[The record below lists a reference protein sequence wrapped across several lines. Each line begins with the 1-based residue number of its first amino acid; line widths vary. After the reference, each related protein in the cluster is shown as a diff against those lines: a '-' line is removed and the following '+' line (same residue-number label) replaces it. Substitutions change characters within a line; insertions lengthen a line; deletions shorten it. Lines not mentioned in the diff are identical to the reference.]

1 MMRTRTAEHR
11 RLEEAREG
19 KKWRRWGPYLS
30 ERQWGTVREDYSA
43 SGDAWSYLPFEH
55 AHLRAYRWGEDGLLG
70 VSDNRG
76 LVHFAV
82 ALWNGK
88 DPILKERLFGLS
100 NPEGNHGEDVKELY
114 YYLDATPTH
123 SYGRAQY
130 KYPHARFPYEALRE
144 AARGTGRDRPEPEL
158 ADLGVFDGDAYFDV
172 DVEHAKGDTDDVL
185 FRVTVTNRGPRATI
199 EVLPTLWFRNTW
211 SFGGTE
217 PKPSLERQADG
228 VVRLEQEHLGERW
241 FVADATGAPEMLF
254 TENESNKEALWG
266 APNDVPWVKDAFHRY
281 VIQGEKAAVNPAGK
295 GTKCAFR
302 WSLTLDPGESVTLR
316 LRLTDR
322 RAASAGEAL
331 DDHDTVFDQRLAE
344 ADAFWA
350 STMPENL
357 GEDERLV
364 HRQAC
369 AGLLWSKQFYHF
381 DVERWLRGDPGQ
393 PPPPPE
399 RRQGKNAE
407 WTHLFNSEV
416 LSMPDKWEYPWYAA
430 WDTAFHTIPISLF
443 DAELAKGQL
452 MLLLREWYMHPN
464 GQIPAYEWAFG
475 DVNPPVHAWAALRV
489 YQIERRTTGRS
500 DRAFLETVFHKL
512 MLNFTWWVNRK
523 DERGRNVFQGGFM
536 GLDNIGV
543 IDRQA
548 KLPPGTVLEQADAT
562 SWMGMYCLNLLEIA
576 LELARENRSYQDVAN
591 KFFEH
596 FLYIAKAINS
606 ADDGPGLWDEQDGF
620 YYDCLTDTQA
630 RRRTPMRVRSM
641 VGLVPLFAVSTLEAD
656 AFERFP
662 EFGKRVRWFL
672 QNRPELGDGIASIH
686 DKGSAARRLLAL
698 VDRPRLVRILARLLD
713 ETEFLSPFGIRGLSR
728 AHAREPFVI
737 RVDGAV
743 HRIGYEP
750 GDSESGMFGGNSNW
764 RGPVWFP
771 VNYLL
776 IEALQRFHHFYGDSL
791 RVECPRGSGNFMNL
805 WEVSAELSRR
815 LVALFLRDEKGRR
828 PAFGDSKLLQEH
840 PGFKDNVLFY
850 EFFHGDTGRGL
861 GASHQTGWTAL
872 VAKLIQQ
879 SPLWSGRWDEERSR
893 MIRG

>member
-30 ERQWGTVREDYSA
+30 ERHWGTVREDYSA
-43 SGDAWSYLPFEH
+43 SGDAWNYLPFEH

-70 VSDNRG
+70 LSDNRG
-76 LVHFAV
+76 LVNFSL
-82 ALWNGK
+82 ALWNGN
-88 DPILKERLFGLS
+88 DAILKERLFGLS

-123 SYGRAQY
+123 SYGRALY

-144 AARGTGRDRPEPEL
+144 AARAAGRDRAEPEL
-158 ADLGVFDGDAYFDV
+158 EDLGFFKDGAYFDV
-172 DVEHAKGDTDDVL
+172 AIEHAKADVDDVVV
-185 FRVTVTNRGPRATI
+185 RITVTNHGPRATLQ
-199 EVLPTLWFRNTW
+199 VLPTLWFRNTW
-211 SFGGTE
+211 SFGAEGV
-217 PKPSLERQADG
+217 KPSLERVAAD
-228 VVRLEQEHLGERW
+228 VVHLTQEHLGERW
-241 FVADATGAPEMLF
+241 LAADMSGGAELLF
-254 TENESNKEALWG
+254 TENDSNKQALWG
-266 APNDVPWVKDAFHRY
+266 VVNESAHVKDAFNRY
-281 VIQGEKAAVNPAGK
+281 VVHGDHAAVNAEGK
-295 GTKCAFR
+295 GTKCAVR
-302 WSLTLDPGESVTLR
+302 YTLTLDQGESKVLC

-322 RAASAGEAL
+322 PITHARDVLE
-331 DDHDTVFDQRLAE
+331 DVDTVFDQRIAE
-344 ADAFWA
+344 ADAFWEA
-350 STMPENL
+350 TMPEGL
-357 GEDERLV
+357 TLDERRV
-364 HRQAC
+364 YRQAC
-369 AGLLWSKQFYHF
+369 AGLLYSKQFYHF
-381 DVERWLRGDPGQ
+381 DIERWLRGDPGS
-393 PPPPPE
+393 PPPPKE
-399 RRQGKNAE
+399 RRAGKNAD

-430 WDTAFHTIPISLF
+430 WDSAFHTIPMALF

-452 MLLLREWYMHPN
+452 ALLLREWYMHPN
-464 GQIPAYEWAFG
+464 GQMPAYEWAFG

-489 YQIERRTTGRS
+489 YQIERRTTGRA

-523 DERGRNVFQGGFM
+523 DANGRNVFQGGFM

-576 LELARENRSYQDVAN
+576 LELARENKSYQDVAN

-596 FLYIAKAINS
+596 FLHIAKAINS
-606 ADDGPGLWDEQDGF
+606 TDDGPGLWDDTDGF
-620 YYDCLTDTQA
+620 FYDCLTTNG
-630 RRRTPMRVRSM
+630 RRTPMRVRSM

-656 AFERFP
+656 VFERFP

-672 QNRPELGDGIASIH
+672 SNRPELGEGIASIH

-698 VDRPRLVRILARLLD
+698 VDRPRLVRILTRLLD
-713 ETEFLSPFGIRGLSR
+713 ENEFLSPFGIRGLAR
-728 AHAREPFVI
+728 AHAKQPYEI

-743 HRIGYEP
+743 HRIAYEP

-771 VNYLL
+771 MNYLV
-776 IEALQRFHHFYGDSL
+776 IEALQRFHHFYGDAL
-791 RVECPRGSGNFMNL
+791 RIECPRGSGQFMNL

-815 LVALFLRDEKGRR
+815 LVALFVRDEVTGRR
-828 PAFGDSKLLQEH
+828 PAFGTSELLQNDPE
-840 PGFKDNVLFY
+840 FRDNVLFY
-850 EFFHGDTGRGL
+850 EFFHGDTGKGL

-872 VAKLIQQ
+872 VAKLLQQ
-879 SPLWSGRWDEERSR
+879 SPLWKGKWDEERSR
-893 MIRG
+893 MTRG